1 MLFKKLGKKCSLKW
15 CKMRKKIEIKKHFSL
30 KSFIY
35 IYSIISNR
43 KNLHLT
49 MYYQHLK
56 LLTRSRTISTIIK
69 TNKIKFT
76 TKKNVFVIHKMPIK
90 SVKFNF
96 FRTLSNKI

>member
-1 MLFKKLGKKCSLKW
+1 
-15 CKMRKKIEIKKHFSL
+15 MRKKIEIKKHFSL

-76 TKKNVFVIHKMPIK
+76 TKKKNVFVIHKMPIK
-90 SVKFNF
+90 SVKFNV